1 MYISMDISELFSQI
15 FFFLIIVLYHC
26 ICSAHG
32 FKYLWL
38 FPLAGEVAVFGK
50 SSFVGREVSFVVKES
65 LPEDAGAYTCLIENR
80 AGKTSSCSAV
90 FVRGQLCRGI
100 PAENI
105 LWIFSRTT

>member
-1 MYISMDISELFSQI
+1 MTPS
-15 FFFLIIVLYHC
+15 FFVLNHC
-26 ICSAHG
+26 ICSADG

-38 FPLAGEVAVFGK
+38 FSLAGEVALFGK
-50 SSFVGREVSFVVKES
+50 SSFDGREVSFVVQES

-90 FVRGQLCRGI
+90 FVRGQWCGGI

-105 LWIFSRTT
+105 LWSSSRIT